1 MKIVMLNGQNHKGSS
16 YHIGR
21 MIADKVSGDNEI
33 REFFFP
39 KDLNH
44 FCAGCY
50 KCIEDEKACPY
61 YEEKKVIFD
70 AVENADLL
78 IVTTP
83 TYCMHVSAPLKSF
96 LDLTFDYWM
105 VHRPKKSM
113 FSKRAVIVST
123 SAGSS
128 PKAAMKDVEDALF
141 NMGVPSITK
150 YGLAVQAMNWD
161 GVKASKKEKIDR
173 ATTKLARKLSTT
185 KKPHVGIKTRFMF
198 NMMGMM
204 QKKGWGSSPVEK
216 EYWEQNGWL
225 GKKRPW
231 K

>member
-1 MKIVMLNGQNHKGSS
+1 MLNGQNHKGST

-21 MIADKVSGDNEI
+21 MIADKISGEKEI

-50 KCIEDEKACPY
+50 QCIEDEKACPY
-61 YEEKKVIFD
+61 YEEKKVILD
-70 AVENADLL
+70 AVWEADLL
-78 IVTTP
+78 VVTTP

-96 LDLTFDYWM
+96 IDLTFDYWM
-105 VHRPKKSM
+105 SHRPKQCM

-123 SAGSS
+123 SAGASS
-128 PKAAMKDVEDALF
+128 KAALKDVEDALF
-141 NMGVPSITK
+141 YLGVPSITK
-150 YGLAVQAMNWD
+150 YGIAVQAMNWD
-161 GVKASKKEKIDR
+161 GIKAPRKEKIDKDTSR
-173 ATTKLARKLSTT
+173 IAAKLSRGGT
-185 KKPHVGIKTRFMF
+185 PQVGIKTRFIF
-198 NMMGMM
+198 YMMRMM
-204 QKKGWGSSPVEK
+204 QNNGWGSSPVEK

-231 K
+231 N

>member
-1 MKIVMLNGQNHKGSS
+1 MRIVMLNGQNHKGST

-21 MIADKVSGDNEI
+21 MIADKIPGNNEI

-39 KDLNH
+39 RDLNH
-44 FCAGCY
+44 FCMGCY

-61 YEEKKVIFD
+61 YEEKKVILDVIKD
-70 AVENADLL
+70 ADAL

-83 TYCMHVSAPLKSF
+83 LKAF
-96 LDLTFDYWM
+96 IDLTFDYWM
-105 VHRPKKSM
+105 SHRPRKCM

-128 PKAAMKDVEDALF
+128 PKSAMKDVEDALF
-141 NMGVPSITK
+141 YLGVPSIMK
-150 YGLAVQAMNWD
+150 YGIAVQAMKWD
-161 GVKASKKEKIDR
+161 GVRTSKKEKIDKDTSR
-173 ATTKLARKLSTT
+173 IAAKISRRE
-185 KKPHVGIKTRFMF
+185 KPHVGIKTRFIF
-198 NMMGMM
+198 NMMRMM
-204 QKKGWGSSPVEK
+204 QKSGWGSSPVEK

-231 K
+231 KG